1 MLMNFG
7 EQHLEVLHCHDKV
20 YFLTP
25 SPDRQTFVTVRHY
38 SGGGAMDSRCYGC
51 ASKFSLFK
59 KELGCKNCG
68 RSFCSSCLTLSAVV
82 PRCGNT
88 QQKVCKQCHGN
99 LTRGE
104 SSNNAGRWS
113 PPENY
118 KKRVAALEAK
128 QQAQS
133 TQPGVH
139 GGSRNGKPVHLPTK
153 GLSKEDHAIAERLQK
168 LKEDTKPKSIPS
180 EKEIESRLAALKAPS
195 QPASSAEEIEDRL
208 AALRGQP
215 PPSQAPRPVHQPP
228 DTRTQTEQANDLI
241 TQMTEEVAIDDQKS
255 SPDSVDMN
263 DLNKGE
269 GAASDENLEDNQGAA
284 RQQEAEKDRLLEEA
298 MQELRNE
305 HHSQDQILHMAKRLA
320 QLKGQ
325 DPDKVTA
332 EDFKQPDSEE
342 ETEEEAVRRVLKQ
355 LSEEAALDE
364 ASGYNIPVEPSGPKN
379 REKKKTSKKP
389 TPALKSRTSP
399 VAAAHQPSDSDDEEL
414 PWCCICNHNATL
426 RCHTCDGD
434 LYCSRCFREGHDKY
448 DRKEHHTS
456 SYTAPKKKRKT

>member
-1 MLMNFG
+1 
-7 EQHLEVLHCHDKV
+7 
-20 YFLTP
+20 
-25 SPDRQTFVTVRHY
+25 
-38 SGGGAMDSRCYGC
+38 MDSRCYGC

-68 RSFCSSCLTLSAVV
+68 RSFCSSCLSFSAVV

-128 QQAQS
+128 QKPQS

-139 GGSRNGKPVHLPTK
+139 GGSRNGKSVHLPTK
-153 GLSKEDHAIAERLQK
+153 GLSKEDYAIAERLQK

-195 QPASSAEEIEDRL
+195 QPVPSSEDMEDRL

-228 DTRTQTEQANDLI
+228 DTRTQTEKANDLI
-241 TQMTEEVAIDDQKS
+241 TQMAEEVAIDEQQS
-255 SPDSVDMN
+255 SPEDSVDMN

-269 GAASDENLEDNQGAA
+269 NAASDENLDDNQGAV

-298 MQELRNE
+298 MKELKRE
-305 HHSQDQILHMAKRLA
+305 KFSQDEVLHMAKRLA

-332 EDFKQPDSEE
+332 EDFRQPDSEE

-364 ASGYNIPVEPSGPKN
+364 VSGYNIPIEHSGPRN

-389 TPALKSRTSP
+389 TPSPTSRTSP
-399 VAAAHQPSDSDDEEL
+399 AAAAHQPSDSDDEEL
-414 PWCCICNHNATL
+414 PWCCICNQNATL

-434 LYCSRCFREGHDKY
+434 LFCSRCFRLPS
-448 DRKEHHTS
+448 TS
-456 SYTAPKKKRKT
+456 LPSPTPI

>member
-1 MLMNFG
+1 M
-7 EQHLEVLHCHDKV
+7 E
-20 YFLTP
+20 
-25 SPDRQTFVTVRHY
+25 
-38 SGGGAMDSRCYGC
+38 SRCYGC

-59 KELGCKNCG
+59 KELGCKSCG
-68 RSFCSSCLTLSAVV
+68 RSFCSSCLTFSAVV
-82 PRCGNT
+82 PRHGNT
-88 QQKVCKQCHGN
+88 QQKVCRQCHGH
-99 LTRGE
+99 LTKGE
-104 SSNNAGRWS
+104 PSNNAGRWS

-133 TQPGVH
+133 TQAGVH
-139 GGSRNGKPVHLPTK
+139 GGSRNGKLVHLPTK
-153 GLSKEDHAIAERLQK
+153 GLSKEDQAIADKLQK

-195 QPASSAEEIEDRL
+195 QPVPSAEEMEDRL

-228 DTRTQTEQANDLI
+228 DTRTQTEKANDLI
-241 TQMTEEVAIDDQKS
+241 TQMADEAAIDDQLS
-255 SPDSVDMN
+255 SPEDGVDMN

-269 GAASDENLEDNQGAA
+269 GAASDENLEDNQGGI
-284 RQQEAEKDRLLEEA
+284 RKLEAEKDRLLEEA
-298 MQELRNE
+298 MKELRKE

-332 EDFKQPDSEE
+332 DDFKQPDSEE

-364 ASGYNIPVEPSGPKN
+364 ASGYNIPIEQSGPKN
-379 REKKKTSKKP
+379 REKKKTSKKT
-389 TPALKSRTSP
+389 TPSQKSKTP
-399 VAAAHQPSDSDDEEL
+399 PAAAVHQPSDSDDEEL
-414 PWCCICNHNATL
+414 PWCCICNRDATL

-456 SYTAPKKKRKT
+456 SYTAPKKKKT